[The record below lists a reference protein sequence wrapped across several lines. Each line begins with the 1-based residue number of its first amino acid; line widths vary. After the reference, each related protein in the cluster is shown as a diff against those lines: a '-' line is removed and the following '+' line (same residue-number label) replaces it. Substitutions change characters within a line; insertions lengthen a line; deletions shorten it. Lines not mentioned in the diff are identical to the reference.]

1 MKVGILMMDYSQT
14 RRHSVMPDVVDILTD
29 WGVTVDLIYPE
40 QQLIDVGNIR
50 VEHDLYVLKA
60 SSPLAMSM
68 AGALHA
74 INATVI
80 NPYPVA
86 ATLRDKI
93 VSERVLRA
101 AGVPTPETFV
111 CDRAEH
117 LAPLL
122 AHGPLVIKPY
132 RGSRGKGVQVIWD
145 ADELDEI
152 ASNDGPLFAQRYYK
166 PEGLD
171 RKIYCIGGQIF
182 GVERVWPALTYEAKV
197 GRPFTITPELRDI
210 TLRCAR
216 AFGVDLL
223 GLDVILSDGKPYVVD
238 VNSFPGFKGV
248 PDAALRLADY
258 IFSAAERPRK
268 ARPAHVH
275 AAHAELRQ

>member
-1 MKVGILMMDYSQT
+1 MKVGMLMMEYADTNRQ
-14 RRHSVMPDVVDILTD
+14 SVMPEVVQILND
-29 WGVTVDLIYPE
+29 WGVAVDLIYPE

-50 VEHDLYVLKA
+50 ADHDLYVLKA
-60 SSPLAMSM
+60 SSNLAMSL

-74 INATVI
+74 IHARVI

-86 ATLRDKI
+86 VTLRDKI

-111 CDRAEH
+111 ADRAEH

-122 AHGPLVIKPY
+122 ADGPLVIKPY
-132 RGSRGKGVQVIWD
+132 RGSRGRGVRVIWD
-145 ADELDEI
+145 TDELDEI
-152 ASNDGPLFAQRYYK
+152 ASADGPLFAQRYRK

-210 TLRCAR
+210 TLRCAE

-223 GLDVILSDGKPYVVD
+223 GLDVIISDGRPYVVD

-258 IFSAAERPRK
+258 IFSAAERSRK
-268 ARPAHVH
+268 ERPVRRA
-275 AAHAELRQ
+275 LREVRQ

>member
-1 MKVGILMMDYSQT
+1 MKIGILMMEHSKT
-14 RRHSVMPDVVDILTD
+14 RKQSVMPDVVQILTD

-40 QQLIDVGNIR
+40 QQLVDVANIR
-50 VEHDLYVLKA
+50 IEHDLYVLKA
-60 SSPLAMSM
+60 SSNLAMSM

-74 INATVI
+74 IGASVL

-93 VSERVLRA
+93 ITERILRM
-101 AGVPTPETFV
+101 AGVPTPDTYV
-111 CDRAEH
+111 ADRAEH

-122 AHGPLVIKPY
+122 VEGPLIIKPY
-132 RGSRGKGVQVIWD
+132 RGSRGRGVRVVWD

-152 ASNDGPLFAQRYYK
+152 SVLDGPLFAQRYQK

-171 RKIYCIGGQIF
+171 RKIYCIGTQLF
-182 GVERVWPALTYEAKV
+182 GVERVWPALTYEDKL
-197 GRPFTITPELRDI
+197 GRPFTITPQLREI
-210 TLRCAR
+210 ALCCAR

-223 GLDVILSDGKPYVVD
+223 GLDVVFSDERPYVVD

-258 IFSAAERPRK
+258 IFSAADHERVPN
-268 ARPAHVH
+268 RPAPVRRVK
-275 AAHAELRQ
+275 EVVN

>member
-1 MKVGILMMDYSQT
+1 MKIGILMMEHGKT
-14 RRHSVMPDVVDILTD
+14 RKQSVMPDVVQILGD
-29 WGVTVDLIYPE
+29 WGVAVDLIYPE
-40 QQLIDVGNIR
+40 QELVEVAEIR
-50 VEHDLYVLKA
+50 PEHDLYVLKA
-60 SSPLAMSM
+60 SSSLAMSM

-74 INATVI
+74 IGAPVL

-93 VSERVLRA
+93 ITERVLRK
-101 AGVPTPETFV
+101 AGVPTPDTFV

-122 AHGPLVIKPY
+122 GDGPLVIKPY
-132 RGSRGKGVQVIWD
+132 RGSRGQGVRVVWD

-152 ASNDGPLFAQRYYK
+152 SPADGPLFAQRYQK

-171 RKIYCIGGQIF
+171 HKIYCIGTQLF
-182 GVERVWPALTYEAKV
+182 GVERVWPALTYEQKV

-210 TLRCAR
+210 ALRCGR
-216 AFGVDLL
+216 AFGVDLM
-223 GLDVILSDGKPYVVD
+223 GIDVVFSGNKPYVVD

-258 IFSAAERPRK
+258 IFSAAEHQIEQQKPRLVRHLK
-268 ARPAHVH
+268 EVK
-275 AAHAELRQ
+275 Q

>member
-1 MKVGILMMDYSQT
+1 MKIGILMMEHSKT
-14 RRHSVMPDVVDILTD
+14 RKQSVMPDVVQILTD

-40 QQLIDVGNIR
+40 QQLVDVANIR
-50 VEHDLYVLKA
+50 IEHDLYVLKA
-60 SSPLAMSM
+60 SSNLAMSM

-74 INATVI
+74 IGASVL

-93 VSERVLRA
+93 ITERILRM
-101 AGVPTPETFV
+101 AGVPTPDTYV
-111 CDRAEH
+111 ADRAEH

-122 AHGPLVIKPY
+122 VEGPLIIKPY
-132 RGSRGKGVQVIWD
+132 RGSRGRGVRVVWD

-152 ASNDGPLFAQRYYK
+152 SVLDGPLFAQRYQK

-171 RKIYCIGGQIF
+171 RKIYCIGTQLF
-182 GVERVWPALTYEAKV
+182 GVERVWPALTYEDKL
-197 GRPFTITPELRDI
+197 GRPFTITPQLREI
-210 TLRCAR
+210 ALRCAR

-223 GLDVILSDGKPYVVD
+223 GLDVVFSDERPYVVD

-258 IFSAAERPRK
+258 IFSAADRERVPN
-268 ARPAHVH
+268 RPAPVRRVK
-275 AAHAELRQ
+275 EVVN

>member
-1 MKVGILMMDYSQT
+1 MKIGILMMEHSKT
-14 RRHSVMPDVVDILTD
+14 RKQSVMPDVVQILTD

-40 QQLIDVGNIR
+40 QQLVDVANIR
-50 VEHDLYVLKA
+50 AEHDLYVLKA
-60 SSPLAMSM
+60 SSNLAMSM

-74 INATVI
+74 IGASVL

-93 VSERVLRA
+93 ITERILRM
-101 AGVPTPETFV
+101 AGVPTPDTFV
-111 CDRAEH
+111 ADRAEH

-122 AHGPLVIKPY
+122 VAGPLIIKPY
-132 RGSRGKGVQVIWD
+132 RGSRGRGVRVVWD

-152 ASNDGPLFAQRYYK
+152 STLDGPLFAQRYQK

-171 RKIYCIGGQIF
+171 RKIYCIGNQLF
-182 GVERVWPALTYEAKV
+182 GVERVWPALTYEDKL
-197 GRPFTITPELRDI
+197 GRPFTITPQLREI
-210 TLRCAR
+210 ALRCAR

-223 GLDVILSDGKPYVVD
+223 GLDVVFSDERPYVVD

-258 IFSAAERPRK
+258 IFSAADRERVPN
-268 ARPAHVH
+268 RPAPARRVKEV
-275 AAHAELRQ
+275 AN

>member
-1 MKVGILMMDYSQT
+1 MKIGILMMEHSKT
-14 RRHSVMPDVVDILTD
+14 RKQSVMPDVVQILTD

-40 QQLIDVGNIR
+40 QQLVDVANIR
-50 VEHDLYVLKA
+50 IEHDLYVLKA
-60 SSPLAMSM
+60 SSNLAMSM

-74 INATVI
+74 IGASVL

-93 VSERVLRA
+93 ITERILRM
-101 AGVPTPETFV
+101 AGVPTPDTYV
-111 CDRAEH
+111 ADRAEH

-122 AHGPLVIKPY
+122 VEGPLIIKPY
-132 RGSRGKGVQVIWD
+132 RGSRGRGVRVVWD

-152 ASNDGPLFAQRYYK
+152 SVLDGPLFAQRYQK

-171 RKIYCIGGQIF
+171 RKIYCIGNQLF
-182 GVERVWPALTYEAKV
+182 GVERVWPALTYEDKL
-197 GRPFTITPELRDI
+197 GRPFTITPQLREI
-210 TLRCAR
+210 ALRCAR

-223 GLDVILSDGKPYVVD
+223 GLDVVFSDERPYVVD

-258 IFSAAERPRK
+258 IFSAADRERVPN
-268 ARPAHVH
+268 RPAPVRRVK
-275 AAHAELRQ
+275 EVVN

>member
-1 MKVGILMMDYSQT
+1 MKIGMLMMEHGKT
-14 RRHSVMPDVVDILTD
+14 RKQSVMPEVVQILGE

-40 QQLIDVGNIR
+40 QDLVCIADMRI
-50 VEHDLYVLKA
+50 EHDLYVLKA
-60 SSPLAMSM
+60 SSSLAMSF
-68 AGALHA
+68 AGALHSIGA
-74 INATVI
+74 PVL

-86 ATLRDKI
+86 ALLRDKI
-93 VSERVLRA
+93 ITERVLRN

-111 CDRAEH
+111 ADRAEH

-122 AHGPLVIKPY
+122 VQGPLVIKPY
-132 RGSRGKGVQVIWD
+132 RGSRGRGVRVVWD
-145 ADELDEI
+145 ADELDEM
-152 ASNDGPLFAQRYYK
+152 SPHDGPLFAQRYQK

-171 RKIYCIGGQIF
+171 HKIYCIGTQLF
-182 GVERVWPALTYEAKV
+182 GVERVWPAMTYEQKV

-210 TLRCAR
+210 ALRCSR

-223 GLDVILSDGKPYVVD
+223 GIDVVFSGNKPYVVD

-258 IFSAAERPRK
+258 IFSAAERQIDERK
-268 ARPAHVH
+268 SPLVH
-275 AAHAELRQ
+275 H

>member
-1 MKVGILMMDYSQT
+1 MKVGILMMEYADT
-14 RRHSVMPDVVDILTD
+14 RRQSVMPEVVRILGD
-29 WGVTVDLIYPE
+29 WGVSVDLIYPE
-40 QQLIDVGNIR
+40 QQLIDVGNIH
-50 VEHDLYVLKA
+50 VEHDLYVLK
-60 SSPLAMSM
+60 SSSNLAMSM
-68 AGALHA
+68 AASLHA
-74 INATVI
+74 LNARII

-111 CDRAEH
+111 ADRAEH

-122 AHGPLVIKPY
+122 AGGPLVIKPY
-132 RGSRGKGVQVIWD
+132 RGSRGRGVRVIWD
-145 ADELDEI
+145 IDELDDI
-152 ASNDGPLFAQRYYK
+152 ASSDGPLFAQRYRK
-166 PEGLD
+166 PDGLD

-197 GRPFTITPELRDI
+197 GQPFTITAELRDI
-210 TLRCAR
+210 TLKCAR

-223 GLDVILSDGKPYVVD
+223 GLDVIISEGRPYVVD

-258 IFSAAERPRK
+258 IFSAVERPRK
-268 ARPAHVH
+268 ARTSVIQHVTE
-275 AAHAELRQ
+275 ARP

>member
-1 MKVGILMMDYSQT
+1 MKIGILMMEHTNTVQQ
-14 RRHSVMPDVVDILTD
+14 SVMPEAVKILMD
-29 WGVTVDLIYPE
+29 WGVSVDLIYPE
-40 QQLIDVGNIR
+40 QELIEIANIR

-60 SSPLAMSM
+60 STNLAMSM

-74 INATVI
+74 LGALVL

-93 VSERVLRA
+93 VSERILRT
-101 AGVPTPETFV
+101 AGVPTPDTFV
-111 CDRAEH
+111 ADRAEL

-122 AHGPLVIKPY
+122 VAGPLIIKPY
-132 RGSRGKGVQVIWD
+132 RGSRGRGVRVVWD

-152 ASNDGPLFAQRYYK
+152 SGIDGPLFAQRYRK

-171 RKIYCIGGQIF
+171 RKIYCIGGQLF
-182 GVERVWPALTYEAKV
+182 GVERVWPALTYKDKV

-210 TLRCAR
+210 ALRCGR

-223 GLDVILSDGKPYVVD
+223 GLDVVINDGRPYVVD

-258 IFSAAERPRK
+258 IFAAADRQRDHHRSSA
-268 ARPAHVH
+268 
-275 AAHAELRQ
+275 RQPLEEVQA

>member
-1 MKVGILMMDYSQT
+1 MKVGILMMEYADASRQ
-14 RRHSVMPDVVDILTD
+14 SVMPGVVEILGD
-29 WGVTVDLIYPE
+29 WGVSVELIYPE
-40 QQLIDVGNIR
+40 QQLIDVANIH
-50 VEHDLYVLKA
+50 VDHDLYVLKA
-60 SSPLAMSM
+60 SSNLAMSM

-74 INATVI
+74 IHARII

-86 ATLRDKI
+86 TTLRDKI
-93 VSERVLRA
+93 VSERILRE

-111 CDRAEH
+111 ADRAEH

-122 AHGPLVIKPY
+122 EGGPLVIKPY
-132 RGSRGKGVQVIWD
+132 RGSRGRGVRVVWD
-145 ADELDEI
+145 IDELDDI
-152 ASNDGPLFAQRYYK
+152 ASTDGPLFAQRYRK

-210 TLRCAR
+210 TLRCTR

-223 GLDVILSDGKPYVVD
+223 GLDVIVSGGRPYVVD

-258 IFSAAERPRK
+258 IFSAAERSRSPRPPHLHPV
-268 ARPAHVH
+268 ASEV
-275 AAHAELRQ
+275 RQ